1 MTAKTTDARAAIW
14 DAIENYSAL
23 NPSGVCVFKRKIK
36 HESAT
41 GMLDSIIQSSLGD
54 LPSIEIV
61 PSQQD
66 YQLLTNR
73 MAEFP
78 YNVEVRLLG
87 LYLDKLETY
96 AQDIVKAVYQQ
107 GSVLTPTVSYVKA
120 ATGYH
125 PQSVRVATPQIVALG
140 RGKAPRAWGMVITFY
155 LRFQYDPF
163 GS

>member
-14 DAIENYSAL
+14 DAIENYAAL
-23 NPSGVCVFKRKIK
+23 NPSGASVFKRKIK
-36 HESAT
+36 HEGQT
-41 GMLDSIIQSSLGD
+41 GGLDSIIQSGLGD

-61 PSQQD
+61 PSTQD
-66 YQLLTNR
+66 YQPQTNR
-73 MAEFP
+73 MTEFP

-107 GSVLTPTVSYVKA
+107 GAPATPTVSYVKA

-125 PQSVRVATPQIVALG
+125 PQAVRVATPQIVPLG
-140 RGKAPRAWGMVITFY
+140 RGKAPKAWGMVMTFS
-155 LRFQYDPF
+155 LKFQYDPF